1 MHDKI
6 DETSVLGGIQ
16 TPDHYILNPKS
27 YPLGY
32 YDPDSN
38 LNVFDKSFELWSTL
52 MLIKKF

>member
-1 MHDKI
+1 MMDVCMIKS
-6 DETSVLGGIQ
+6 ESQSVLGGIQ

-38 LNVFDKSFELWSTL
+38 LNVFDKSFEAL
-52 MLIKKF
+52 